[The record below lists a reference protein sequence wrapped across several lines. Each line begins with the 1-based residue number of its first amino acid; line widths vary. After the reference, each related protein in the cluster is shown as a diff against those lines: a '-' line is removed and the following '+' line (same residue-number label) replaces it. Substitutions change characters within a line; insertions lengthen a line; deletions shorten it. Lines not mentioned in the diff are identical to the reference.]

1 MKLLRQ
7 FLIILIICF
16 IGDVLSKVVH
26 IPLPGSIIGMVLL
39 FICLFSGIIK
49 LEMIQEISKFLI
61 DHLAFFFIPAGV
73 GLIAYAEILKKN
85 LLPIL
90 VICFV
95 TTFLVMI
102 VTGWTIQIIK
112 KRLNN
117 KTKHDNSFIANDNT
131 VVLTDS
137 PFENK

>member
-7 FLIILIICF
+7 FLIILIICVTGE
-16 IGDVLSKVVH
+16 ILNKVVH
-26 IPLPGSIIGMVLL
+26 IPLPGSIIGMILL
-39 FICLFSGIIK
+39 FICLLFGVIK
-49 LEMIQEISKFLI
+49 LEMIAEISKFLL

-73 GLIAYAEILKKN
+73 GLIAYAGILKEN

-102 VTGWTIQIIK
+102 ITGWTVQFIK
-112 KRLNN
+112 IKLDNDRLG
-117 KTKHDNSFIANDNT
+117 K
-131 VVLTDS
+131 
-137 PFENK
+137 

>member
-16 IGDVLSKVVH
+16 IGEVLNKVVH
-26 IPLPGSIIGMVLL
+26 IPLPGSIIGMILL
-39 FICLFSGIIK
+39 FICLITGFIK
-49 LEMIQEISKFLI
+49 LSMIDEISRFLM

-73 GLIAYAEILKKN
+73 GLMAYFGVLKSSI
-85 LLPIL
+85 LPIL

-95 TTFLVMI
+95 TTFVVMI

-112 KRLNN
+112 GRKGQ
-117 KTKHDNSFIANDNT
+117 
-131 VVLTDS
+131 
-137 PFENK
+137 

>member
-16 IGDVLSKVVH
+16 IGEVLNKVVS
-26 IPLPGSIIGMVLL
+26 IPLPGSIIGMILL
-39 FICLFSGIIK
+39 FICLLTGVIK
-49 LEMIQEISKFLI
+49 LEMIDDISKFLL

-73 GLIAYAEILKKN
+73 GLLAYVGILEAN

-95 TTFLVMI
+95 TTFLVMV
-102 VTGWTIQIIK
+102 VTGWTVQLIK
-112 KRLNN
+112 GGK
-117 KTKHDNSFIANDNT
+117 D
-131 VVLTDS
+131 
-137 PFENK
+137 

>member
-16 IGDVLSKVVH
+16 IGEVLSKVVH
-26 IPLPGSIIGMVLL
+26 IPLPGSIIGMILL
-39 FICLFSGIIK
+39 FICLLLGVIK
-49 LEMIQEISKFLI
+49 LEMLEEISKFLL

-73 GLIAYAEILKKN
+73 GLLAYVGILKEN

-90 VICFV
+90 VICFI

-102 VTGWTIQIIK
+102 VTGWTVQLIK
-112 KRLNN
+112 GRLN
-117 KTKHDNSFIANDNT
+117 KNT
-131 VVLTDS
+131 RSAVTTRRK
-137 PFENK
+137 N

>member
-16 IGDVLSKVVH
+16 TGEVLSKVVH
-26 IPLPGSIIGMVLL
+26 IPLPGSIIGMILL
-39 FICLFSGIIK
+39 FICLISGIIK
-49 LEMIQEISKFLI
+49 LEMIAEISKFLL

-73 GLIAYAEILKKN
+73 GLLAYVGILKKN

-90 VICFV
+90 VICFI

-102 VTGWTIQIIK
+102 VTGWTVQLIK
-112 KRLNN
+112 QQLNN
-117 KTKHDNSFIANDNT
+117 KKRSID
-131 VVLTDS
+131 
-137 PFENK
+137 